1 MPLLHQSYR
10 KATRIPQSFPF
21 LCLCSTSRTGRPYE
35 YLKAFHS
42 YASTSPVAAA
52 GHTNT
57 SKLPVHMP
65 LPHQPLRQATRTLQ
79 SFPFLCLFSTSRT
92 GRPYEYLKAFHSY
105 ASAPPVVPE
114 GHTNTPKFSISMPLL
129 HQSYR
134 KAIRI
139 PQSFPF
145 LCLCSTSR
153 TGRPFEYLKVFHSY
167 ASTSPVAAEG
177 HSNTSKLSIHMPLLH
192 QSYRK
197 AFSQSQIQPSPV
209 PGVSIRRDQWG
220 SLHLR
225 SGQRRPFSCSPCGRA

>member
-1 MPLLHQSYR
+1 MPLPHLLQR
-10 KATRIPQSFPF
+10 QAIRIPQSFPF
-21 LCLCSTSRTGRPYE
+21 LCLCSTSRTGRPHE

-79 SFPFLCLFSTSRT
+79 SFPFLCL
-92 GRPYEYLKAFHSY
+92 
-105 ASAPPVVPE
+105 
-114 GHTNTPKFSISMPLL
+114 
-129 HQSYR
+129 
-134 KAIRI
+134 
-139 PQSFPF
+139 
-145 LCLCSTSR
+145 CSTSR
-153 TGRPFEYLKVFHSY
+153 TGRPFEYFKVFHSY

-177 HSNTSKLSIHMPLLH
+177 HSNTPKFSIPMPLPH

>member
-1 MPLLHQSYR
+1 MPLSFKSGR
-10 KATRIPQSFPF
+10 KAIRIPQSFPF
-21 LCLCSTSRTGRPYE
+21 LCLCSTSRTGRPHE
-35 YLKAFHS
+35 YLKAFH
-42 YASTSPVAAA
+42 
-52 GHTNT
+52 
-57 SKLPVHMP
+57 
-65 LPHQPLRQATRTLQ
+65 
-79 SFPFLCLFSTSRT
+79 F
-92 GRPYEYLKAFHSY
+92 Y

-114 GHTNTPKFSISMPLL
+114 GHTNTSKLSIHMPLPHL
-129 HQSYR
+129 LQRQAIRILQSFPFICLCHTSRSGRPHEHFKVFHSYASSPPVVPEGHTNTSKLSIPMPLPHQSYR